1 MCKKTVFIIAMLLS
15 AALVTSC
22 GTEAPQDNSI
32 GVPVNGAERPIRM
45 ALAGAPSVDP
55 ATGSNWAATYIYC
68 NIYDSL
74 VMYDIDG
81 KVIPL
86 LAESWEVS
94 DDNKVY
100 TFKLKEGVKFHD
112 GSMLTA
118 ADVVF
123 SLNRINAMKQG
134 FSYMFT
140 DAVKKAEVIDDH
152 TVRFE
157 LTGPMGTFVD
167 ALCRLYILNE
177 DLIMANLDLNH
188 DTYKYGE
195 FGDYG
200 RSYLVTNDAGSG
212 PYMFRELSPQN
223 YLIADQFKDYHIS
236 FPEYAPTYVQFINNT
251 EATTIRTMLAN
262 RELEI
267 SDNWQTAESIASISK
282 IDGITI
288 AKYGNSATQ
297 QIAYNCS
304 KAPTDD
310 ENFRKALTCLIDYD
324 TMVKSVFPESV
335 KAIGPVGANTP
346 GAGTQHDKNPYSYD
360 IEKAKEYIKL
370 SKYADDLE
378 QYPVEFLSNSS
389 VASQEKIALAMQAAA
404 KQAGINL
411 KITSA
416 PYSNLVERVSSKDS
430 TPNIITASQCP
441 YYYDAG
447 CTFDSH
453 YTSANVGTTTNT
465 FWIMDEN
472 FDKMINDALA
482 IGDTEKRY
490 TAYAKLEKH
499 ILDKCYGAYIAD
511 ITERV
516 AYQSE
521 YVYWPAAER
530 FLKSGELSQNCVGYH
545 YWFHDF
551 EVYPEKMPK

>member
-1 MCKKTVFIIAMLLS
+1 MSKRMILMLVLLLS
-15 AALVTSC
+15 LSLVTAC
-22 GTEAPQDNSI
+22 
-32 GVPVNGAERPIRM
+32 GAEKPQGSDIKEPDISTERPVRM
-45 ALAGAPSVDP
+45 ALAGAPNVDP

-74 VMYDIDG
+74 VMYDFDG
-81 KVIPL
+81 KITPL

-94 DDNKVY
+94 DDNLSY
-100 TFKLKEGVKFHD
+100 TFELKKDVKFHD
-112 GSMLTA
+112 GSQLTA
-118 ADVVF
+118 SDVVF
-123 SLNRINAMKQG
+123 SLNRIIAMKQG

-140 DAVKKAEVIDDH
+140 DTVKKAEAVDDC

-157 LTGPMGTFVD
+157 LIEPTGTFID

-177 DLIMANLDLNH
+177 DLIMDNLDMNH

-223 YLIADQFKDYHIS
+223 HLIADQFVDYHIPFS
-236 FPEYAPTYVQFINNT
+236 ENAPTYVQFINNT

-267 SDNWQTAESIASISK
+267 SDNWQTAESIASMGK

-288 AKYGNSATQ
+288 AQYGNSATQ
-297 QIAYNCS
+297 QIAFNCS
-304 KAPTDD
+304 KPPTDD
-310 ENFRKALTCLIDYD
+310 ENFRKALACLIDYD
-324 TMVKSVFPESV
+324 AIVKSVFPGSV
-335 KAIGPVGANTP
+335 RAIGPAGANTP
-346 GAGTQHDKNPYSYD
+346 GAGTKHDANPYDYD
-360 IEKAKEYIKL
+360 LEKAKEYLKL
-370 SKYADDLE
+370 SKYANNAD

-389 VASQEKIALAMQAAA
+389 VASQEKIALALQAAA
-404 KQAGINL
+404 KQVGITV

-416 PYSNLVERVSSKDS
+416 PYSNLVERVSNQES
-430 TPNIITASQCP
+430 TPNIITSSQCP

-465 FWIMDEN
+465 FWILDKS
-472 FDKMINDALA
+472 FDQMISDALA
-482 IGDTEKRY
+482 IADVEERY
-490 TAYAKLEKH
+490 EAYAEIEKY

-511 ITERV
+511 ITEKV
-516 AYQSE
+516 AYQSD
-521 YVYWPAAER
+521 YVYWPAAEH
-530 FLKSGELSQNCVGYH
+530 FAKTGELSHNCVGYH

-551 EVYPEKMPK
+551 EVYPEKISK